1 MKKRIETKHLN
12 KPMISGAST
21 RNGMVYHLDS
31 HGRPKGMGVP
41 PGMFPWDTLPGSTG
55 SVPVVLVHG
64 FNYDPWQDNSDNNP
78 HFMGPMGKMS
88 TFGMWRRDLMGDR
101 PSIGLGWYSVP
112 MGWRGL
118 LGAIRHSRWNRYRW
132 AFDLAWEAGGVLG
145 AMLRRLNGPVDVLCH
160 SLGSRVVF
168 AALAQEA
175 ALPVRNLLVMN
186 GAELA
191 VDAELIARRNPNVRI
206 TNLVVRSDRILKNF
220 GAVFAPKG
228 GLYEYTLGQRPLKN
242 APPKWTDI
250 DLDDLLTQT
259 WGRQYGWDLRGDNPD
274 SKGDHWFT
282 YRHDGNKGM
291 IQAALAG
298 TLPGRPPRGL

>member
-1 MKKRIETKHLN
+1 
-12 KPMISGAST
+12 MIFGVST
-21 RNGMVYHLDS
+21 RNGLAYHLDG

-41 PGMFPWDTLPGSTG
+41 PGMFPWNALPFSCRIGSTG
-55 SVPVVLVHG
+55 GPPVVLVHG

-78 HFMGPMGKMS
+78 HFMGPMGEMS
-88 TFGMWRRDLMGDR
+88 TFGLWRRDLMGDR

-118 LGAIRHSRWNRYRW
+118 LGAIWHSRWNRYRW

-145 AMLRRLNGPVDVLCH
+145 VLLRRLDGPVDVLCH

-168 AALAQEA
+168 AALAQET

-191 VDAELIARRNPNVRI
+191 VDAERIARGNPHVRI

-228 GLYEYTLGQRPLKN
+228 GLYEYTLGQRPLID
-242 APPKWTDI
+242 APPNWHDI
-250 DLDDLLTQT
+250 DLDHPPTQS
-259 WGRQYGWDLRGDNPD
+259 WGRRCGWDLQGDNPD
-274 SKGDHWFT
+274 SRGDHWFT
-282 YRHDGNKGM
+282 YKHPGNQGM
-291 IQAALAG
+291 IRAALAG
-298 TLPGRPPRGL
+298 RLGTVLPWPPLMSGAEL